1 MKVLI
6 VGAGA
11 VGGFLAARLADQGE
25 PVTVLA
31 RPARAEALRRDGLTL
46 VEAGGTRVSRP
57 RVATVRELDGGYDLV
72 VLAVKSDALDGAIE
86 DLAPAVGPDT
96 AILPFL
102 NGMRHVEPLVDRFGD
117 AVLGGVLRIATQLRD
132 DGTIAALAPLFEI
145 ELGSLGAASATGRTQ
160 AVAARLRGAGAE
172 VHINGDIAG
181 AMWAKWVFIASVGA
195 LTSLL
200 RAPVGAIAA
209 LPEGV
214 ALARSI
220 LAEAAAVA
228 AAAGHPVSKA
238 ELADDDELLTAYG
251 SALTSS
257 LARDL
262 VAGRTTEVEPVLGDL
277 VARGEEHGIA
287 VPNLALATLALR
299 VHNRRLHPAAAPAR
313 EAVTA

>member
-1 MKVLI
+1 MRVLI

-11 VGGFLAARLADQGE
+11 VGGFLAARLADRGE
-25 PVTVLA
+25 PATVLV

-46 VEAGGTRVSRP
+46 VEAGVTHVSRP
-57 RVATVRELDGGYDLV
+57 RVATVRELDRGYDLV

-102 NGMRHVEPLVDRFGD
+102 NGMRHVEPLVERFGD
-117 AVLGGVLRIATQLRD
+117 AVLGGVVRVATQLRD
-132 DGTIAALAPLFEI
+132 DGAIGVLAPLFEI
-145 ELGSLGAASATGRTQ
+145 ELGVLGTARGDGRAQ
-160 AVAARLRGAGAE
+160 AIAARLRAAGAE

-228 AAAGHPVSKA
+228 AVAGHPVSEA
-238 ELADDDELLTAYG
+238 ELDADDELLTANG

-257 LARDL
+257 LSRDL
-262 VAGRTTEVEPVLGDL
+262 VAGRPAEVEPVLGDL
-277 VARGEEHGIA
+277 VARGEEHGVA

-299 VHNRRLHPAAAPAR
+299 VHNRRLVPAGAAGR
-313 EAVTA
+313 QAVTA